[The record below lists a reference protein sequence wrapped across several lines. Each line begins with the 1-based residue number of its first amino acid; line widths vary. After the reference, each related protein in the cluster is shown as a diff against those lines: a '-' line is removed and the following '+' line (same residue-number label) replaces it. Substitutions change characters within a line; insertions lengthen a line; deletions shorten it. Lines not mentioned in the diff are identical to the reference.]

1 MRVLLK
7 IRRAGRVGG
16 LYVMLAPCMGAS
28 EYVLA
33 VLGVSGDGEV
43 LSSGWFGMQGIGDW
57 IKIDLQRGV
66 LGRRIVW
73 E

>member
-1 MRVLLK
+1 MKVRWMWTRVLLK

-33 VLGVSGDGEV
+33 VLGVSGDGEF
-43 LSSGWFGMQGIGDW
+43 LSHGSCGIQGIGGW
-57 IKIDLQRGV
+57 IQID
-66 LGRRIVW
+66 I
-73 E
+73 